1 MDQLEEDAPRRPAPS
16 IPPST
21 FHRLL
26 IQETKWNGPE
36 AFAVAPK
43 SAGICLLRFSG
54 SDTDPPYQR
63 GAWLFFTEMIQ
74 KKDLDKTLD
83 RVVQQ

>member
-1 MDQLEEDAPRRPAPS
+1 MDQLEEDAAPS
-16 IPPST
+16 IPPPP

-54 SDTDPPYQR
+54 SDTDQL
-63 GAWLFFTEMIQ
+63 GAWLFLTEMIQ
-74 KKDLDKTLD
+74 KKI
-83 RVVQQ
+83 